1 MVTDEAVSR
10 GDIYLVSLNPTRGA
24 EIRKTRPCV
33 VVSPDELN
41 AHLRTFIVAPL
52 TTGGHR
58 YPFRVHCHFEDKDGH
73 VVIDQLRAVDR
84 DRLIRRLGV
93 LADDTLVEVLSI
105 LQAMFAV

>member
-1 MVTDEAVSR
+1 MVTQECVSR
-10 GDIYLVSLNPTRGA
+10 GDIYLVALNPTRGS

-52 TTGGHR
+52 TTGGHP
-58 YPFRVHCHFEDKDGH
+58 YPFRVRCSFDGKDGY
-73 VVIDQLRAVDR
+73 VVADQLRAVDR
-84 DRLIRRLGV
+84 ERLVRRLGSLSETTLNEL
-93 LADDTLVEVLSI
+93 LAV

>member
-10 GDIYLVSLNPTRGA
+10 GDIYLVSLNPTRGS

-52 TTGGHR
+52 TTGGHQ
-58 YPFRVHCHFEDKDGH
+58 YPFRVRCHFEDKDGH

-84 DRLIRRLGV
+84 DRLMKRLGV
-93 LADDTLVEVLSI
+93 LADDTLVEVLNV

>member
-1 MVTDEAVSR
+1 MTDEAVSR
-10 GDIYLVSLNPTRGA
+10 GDIYLVSLNPTRGS

-52 TTGGHR
+52 TTGGHQ
-58 YPFRVHCHFEDKDGH
+58 YPFRVRCHVEGKDGH

-84 DRLIRRLGV
+84 DRLIKRLGV
-93 LADDTLVEVLSI
+93 LADDTLVEVLSV

>member
-1 MVTDEAVSR
+1 MVTEEDVLR
-10 GDIYLVSLNPTRGA
+10 GDVYLVSLNPTRGS

-52 TTGGHR
+52 TSGGHP
-58 YPFRVHCHFEDKDGH
+58 YPFRVRCRFQDKDGH
-73 VVIDQLRAVDR
+73 VVLDQIRAVDR
-84 DRLIRRLGV
+84 DRLINRLGA
-93 LADDTLVEVLSI
+93 LADDTLGEILNV

>member
-1 MVTDEAVSR
+1 MVTQECVSR
-10 GDIYLVSLNPTRGA
+10 GDIYLVALNPTRGS

-52 TTGGHR
+52 TTGGHL
-58 YPFRVHCHFEDKDGH
+58 YPFRVRCSFDGKDGH
-73 VVIDQLRAVDR
+73 IVADQLRAVDR
-84 DRLIRRLGV
+84 ERLVRRLGSLSEATLNEL
-93 LADDTLVEVLSI
+93 LAV